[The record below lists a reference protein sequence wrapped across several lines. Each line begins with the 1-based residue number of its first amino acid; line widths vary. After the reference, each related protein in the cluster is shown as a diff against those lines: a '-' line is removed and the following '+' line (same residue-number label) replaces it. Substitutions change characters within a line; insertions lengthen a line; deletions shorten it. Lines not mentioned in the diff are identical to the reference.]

1 MLYASADWNLRM
13 GAWIP
18 THKTLKYYSI
28 FNMLLPIG
36 LFIVSVTFVAN
47 ELVAQDTRHQ
57 FPVFKA
63 HVLNTYGS
71 DAAGL
76 ANQWQRV
83 IEQLRDRE
91 TEEQLVEINR
101 FFNQRI
107 RWTDDRQLYKR
118 EDYWATP
125 AETIGFKEGD
135 CEDFTIIKYASL
147 LELGV
152 PADQLRLTYVRLRM
166 PGGRSQ
172 AHMVLTW
179 YAEPTAIPLVLDN
192 VNPRVLPASQ
202 RNDLKP
208 VFSFNN
214 NQLWVGPTNSA
225 TTSNPSARLS
235 QWRQVLNRAAAEGI
249 YL

>member
-1 MLYASADWNLRM
+1 MLYANADWNLRM

-18 THKTLKYYSI
+18 THNTTKYHSI
-28 FNMLLPIG
+28 FFNMLLPIG
-36 LFIVSVTFVAN
+36 LFIVSVTFVVN

-83 IEQLRDRE
+83 IEQLRDRD

-107 RWTDDRQLYKR
+107 RWTDDRKLYKR

-152 PADQLRLTYVRLRM
+152 PAD
-166 PGGRSQ
+166 
-172 AHMVLTW
+172 
-179 YAEPTAIPLVLDN
+179 
-192 VNPRVLPASQ
+192 
-202 RNDLKP
+202 
-208 VFSFNN
+208 
-214 NQLWVGPTNSA
+214 
-225 TTSNPSARLS
+225 
-235 QWRQVLNRAAAEGI
+235 
-249 YL
+249 

>member
-1 MLYASADWNLRM
+1 ML
-13 GAWIP
+13 
-18 THKTLKYYSI
+18 
-28 FNMLLPIG
+28 
-36 LFIVSVTFVAN
+36 
-47 ELVAQDTRHQ
+47 DTGRISLEHSYWVPHLQ
-57 FPVFKA
+57 KWSGCRRPSWR
-63 HVLNTYGS
+63 LIR
-71 DAAGL
+71 L
-76 ANQWQRV
+76 
-83 IEQLRDRE
+83 EDR
-91 TEEQLVEINR
+91 L
-101 FFNQRI
+101 
-107 RWTDDRQLYKR
+107 
-118 EDYWATP
+118 
-125 AETIGFKEGD
+125 
-135 CEDFTIIKYASL
+135 C
-147 LELGV
+147 V

>member
-1 MLYASADWNLRM
+1 MQPKLSRILLTAISC
-13 GAWIP
+13 IF
-18 THKTLKYYSI
+18 TVTL
-28 FNMLLPIG
+28 
-36 LFIVSVTFVAN
+36 VTQT
-47 ELVAQDTRHQ
+47 LIAQDSRHQ
-57 FPVFKA
+57 FAVFKS
-63 HVLNTYGS
+63 HVLKTYGS

-76 ANQWQRV
+76 ANHWQRT
-83 IEQLRDRE
+83 IEQLRGRE
-91 TEEQLVEINR
+91 TQEQLIEINR

-107 RWTDDRQLYKR
+107 RWTDDRQLYNR
-118 EDYWATP
+118 DDYWATP
-125 AETIGFKEGD
+125 AETIGHKEGD

-152 PADQLRLTYVRLRM
+152 PAEELRLTYVRLRM

-179 YAEPTAIPLVLDN
+179 YSEPTAIPLVLDN
-192 VNPRVLPASQ
+192 VNPRVLPATQ

-225 TTSNPSARLS
+225 TSSNPSARLS
-235 QWRQVLNRAAAEGI
+235 QWRQVLDRAAAEGI
-249 YL
+249 FL